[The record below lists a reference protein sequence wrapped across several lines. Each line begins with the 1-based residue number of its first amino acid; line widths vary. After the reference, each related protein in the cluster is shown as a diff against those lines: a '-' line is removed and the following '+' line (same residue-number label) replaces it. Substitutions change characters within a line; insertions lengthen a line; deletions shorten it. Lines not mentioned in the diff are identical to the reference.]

1 MTDILEADEYT
12 VSFVSSNFDDE
23 NRATAKQDE
32 IGKIGLEE
40 SKDRRS
46 GSLMEFD

>member
-12 VSFVSSNFDDE
+12 VSFVSSNFDDVI
-23 NRATAKQDE
+23 RATANQDE
-32 IGKIGLEE
+32 IGTIGLEE